1 MKNLFAFLAVLAA
14 FFLVASCDDGLK
26 FENPYDKNNAN
37 AAESNDSGNGDAG
50 ETPSERNQGEL
61 YGDCYPNKTCNEG
74 LICDD
79 VNNICIKDQ
88 AAANDDDKTDTASGN
103 DEDDKTD
110 TVSGNDEND
119 ETDTVSDNDEDQ
131 ADSSANDDDDKTD
144 TVSDNDEDNENHTV
158 PDNDE
163 KECNPERCFKT
174 RQCEGESSWGF
185 GTVTGTA
192 TAHGTC
198 SPTTGECICDA
209 GWVTGTSDY
218 GVGTSVDCTSL
229 ASLIETYHNVE
240 CAECDVNNPPAEYAS
255 TGCPAECPAMFCNNA
270 ISISTFSGSCY
281 YEPTGSHR
289 LYCECESG
297 YIMIGSKYYD
307 ENSSGMCNSESGEG
321 E

>member
-26 FENPYDKNNAN
+26 SKNPDDKNNSGS
-37 AAESNDSGNGDAG
+37 AESNDSGNGDAG

-61 YGDCYPNKTCNEG
+61 YGECYPNKTCNEG
-74 LICDD
+74 LICDE
-79 VNNICIKDQ
+79 VNSICIKDP
-88 AAANDDDKTDTASGN
+88 AAAN
-103 DEDDKTD
+103 EDDKTD
-110 TVSGNDEND
+110 TVSGNDE
-119 ETDTVSDNDEDQ
+119 
-131 ADSSANDDDDKTD
+131 DS
-144 TVSDNDEDNENHTV
+144 ENHTV

-218 GVGTSVDCTSL
+218 GVGTSVNCTGM
-229 ASLIETYHNVE
+229 ASVLETFNNVE

-255 TGCPAECPAMFCNNA
+255 TGCPAECPVMFCDNA
-270 ISISTFSGSCY
+270 IVSTFAGKCY

-289 LYCECESG
+289 LYCDCESG

-307 ENSSGMCNSESGEG
+307 ENSSGMCNSESGE
-321 E
+321 

>member
-1 MKNLFAFLAVLAA
+1 MKKIFVIFALFTM
-14 FFLVASCDDGLK
+14 FFSVSCDSGLK
-26 FENPYDKNNAN
+26 FNNPYDKNSA
-37 AAESNDSGNGDAG
+37 DLVGDD
-50 ETPSERNQGEL
+50 T
-61 YGDCYPNKTCNEG
+61 
-74 LICDD
+74 
-79 VNNICIKDQ
+79 
-88 AAANDDDKTDTASGN
+88 DKTDTVSEYSDDDGDKTN
-103 DEDDKTD
+103 TVSEYGDDDGDKTDTVSEYGDDDDDKTD

-119 ETDTVSDNDEDQ
+119 GTNTVSDNDEDQ

-144 TVSDNDEDNENHTV
+144 TMSDNDEDNENHTV

-174 RQCEGESSWGF
+174 RQCEGESSWGL

-229 ASLIETYHNVE
+229 PSLIETYHNVE
-240 CAECDVNNPPAEYAS
+240 CAECDKNNPPSQYTS

-270 ISISTFSGSCY
+270 ILITFSGSCY

-297 YIMIGSKYYD
+297 STMSGSKYYD
-307 ENSSGMCNSESGEG
+307 ENQTGMCKSESGE
-321 E
+321 